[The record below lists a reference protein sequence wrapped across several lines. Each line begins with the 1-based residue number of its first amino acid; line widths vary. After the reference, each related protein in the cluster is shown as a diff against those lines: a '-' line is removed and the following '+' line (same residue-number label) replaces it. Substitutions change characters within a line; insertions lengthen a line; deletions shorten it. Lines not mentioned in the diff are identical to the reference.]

1 MELAAN
7 VWLVADAGAGLVPR
21 YFMCAYAIDAEDKVI
36 SMVLQTLAPTSF
48 RAANAFKLASSFS
61 KRSEHGTLRTR
72 EGLDLWLA
80 LRGLWLQRPS
90 PDDETHD
97 ASSDSRNP
105 RARHS
110 DRATWSSS
118 MPPFRALSD
127 RELDAVLEA
136 LKLIRG
142 AAGLSVV
149 GVFFEELRSSALVT
163 TALFLLCTWFV
174 LLFAKAQDRREKNR
188 AAAARTRQHFEAQRR
203 RMVAR
208 RLDRRR
214 LAARTTWE

>member
-1 MELAAN
+1 MPS
-7 VWLVADAGAGLVPR
+7 VSTGGLPHT
-21 YFMCAYAIDAEDKVI
+21 A
-36 SMVLQTLAPTSF
+36 
-48 RAANAFKLASSFS
+48 
-61 KRSEHGTLRTR
+61 LRTR

-110 DRATWSSS
+110 DRATWISS